1 VTGITGSNQ
10 SRLLLFRGVPV
21 CSADFEHNNAENQ
34 QFGAGISGT
43 LKGDGILGEMDSIRN
58 PA

>member
-1 VTGITGSNQ
+1 
-10 SRLLLFRGVPV
+10 VPV

-43 LKGDGILGEMDSIRN
+43 LKWDGNMGKMDGIRN